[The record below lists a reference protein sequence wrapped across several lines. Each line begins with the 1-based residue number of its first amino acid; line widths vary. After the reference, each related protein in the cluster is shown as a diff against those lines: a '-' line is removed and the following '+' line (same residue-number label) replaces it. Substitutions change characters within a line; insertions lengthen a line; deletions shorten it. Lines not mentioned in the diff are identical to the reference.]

1 MDHIKL
7 YVQKI
12 RLEIVDCIH
21 LAKVREYL
29 SLYEN
34 IRVNL
39 ELHKTDFFD
48 KLTTISL
55 LREYLLHTVNDWMS

>member
-1 MDHIKL
+1 VDHIKL
-7 YVQKI
+7 YVQKS

-39 ELHKTDFFD
+39 ELHKMDFFD

-55 LREYLLHTVNDWMS
+55 LREYLLHTVND